1 MPLSRAV
8 DADKIIKAAA
18 EHSAKKHGKN
28 IHQLLERENKE
39 ESSDVIPRY
48 ETQPLPKYQIPHT
61 G

>member
-1 MPLSRAV
+1 MPLSRAL
-8 DADKIIKAAA
+8 DADKIIKASV

-28 IHQLLERENKE
+28 VHDLLARETGQ
-39 ESSDVIPRY
+39 SSDVIPRY